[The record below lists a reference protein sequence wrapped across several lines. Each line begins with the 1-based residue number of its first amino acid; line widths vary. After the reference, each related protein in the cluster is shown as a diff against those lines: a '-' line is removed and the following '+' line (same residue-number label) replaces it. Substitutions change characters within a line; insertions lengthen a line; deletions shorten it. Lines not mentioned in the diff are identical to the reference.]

1 MQQQDLQLH
10 VVELLK
16 IATAESDL
24 ARRLQVL
31 HQTEDLLLQAD
42 TQAETVGTYLD
53 YFLNLQADPHT
64 SLRRYAAHFLDRC
77 LLFKPSLALR
87 CASAITV
94 LLKDMDA
101 TVRELALKA
110 AIKLH
115 GRALFLLALEAEDE
129 PFKQQQQR
137 LYEMEVAV
145 RTLLEGGCPDHP
157 MHFHL
162 ATRWAKAFILAQTPS
177 PLPTRI
183 RVPSDLRGVCCLQ
196 DLPEKTTRWLDPNTL
211 RDKAQDLFRMLIG
224 LLQKP
229 PNGSWNH
236 MHFSSLLCCS
246 SAIARQRP
254 SLLGSVIE
262 AWSQLLGEAA
272 KAAATAAEA
281 PAAKTAATSPP
292 QPPVGNNVDL
302 QETRQLLDS
311 EIQCLLTSSLTT
323 EHHVKLVELLR
334 LVGVAGPLEDLTTQ
348 AKYQQ
353 ICEATERHAAEL
365 NGEPKAKRPR
375 KTRTKHVW
383 AMNEG
388 NAVLEDDGAF
398 DADALISGEAEA
410 TCRHFEDY
418 FGLPSQ
424 REPAGHVS
432 GPALI
437 ASRMVN
443 SVGMARLALNSL
455 NSLPQKR
462 SLHRDRASER
472 IVAFSEPL
480 VRDPQ
485 SRGRV
490 NGAGMPEALDLSVF
504 LSELGTPSMRGASVR
519 GTEAILLDPRS
530 SLLLG
535 ASLPGTLP
543 FQRSGILASKEA
555 QSGGGSGHLL
565 PRAGLAA
572 SIPSDA
578 ANRDALQLRIFREVL
593 EAQRRMNK
601 SLMCVSFSE
610 GQVAS
615 FDRVCRQVA
624 VHMVMSTKVVASPM
638 LQRRM
643 CEAFMVNTFD
653 ALKHSLD
660 NKTGS
665 PAESAAALGKLVEL
679 FYAKFA
685 TDIARWQEA
694 SDRTVKARGA
704 AATAA
709 KTPLLEILEGA
720 HKSRAVFTYAELFQ
734 MFVDEFTRRD
744 VPRRELRTFLNE
756 IPVVPLSAFKMLE
769 LQCQKKDSRK
779 MALLTVL
786 SLIENKP
793 SCRWHGLHLLFR
805 LAYSGGEDTDVRF
818 DTIRLII
825 NKIYSSGPHAP
836 MRWQLPHL
844 SDDEAAPLLGGATT
858 AEDEASGWE
867 IPDEDYVDLQKLRG
881 RCVEDVATL
890 MLRSIAPISAKYAF
904 PMNVPLRVEQL
915 RGELFKTAI
924 CTPKDRVWLYLALCI
939 KRPVLLHELVE
950 TFTKCDVEMKEHL
963 INSIEEAIKH
973 IPASE
978 PELLTLVEKAVPET
992 ERLVLKVLNILMQT
1006 SQGKEALAPEYGKA
1020 VTNLYGVTKNPELL
1034 VPVFDLLTR
1043 QKLLDFLPAVLE
1055 LGAERVTDAFRQLIC
1070 SRTPPLSITELLTEL
1085 HHMNSPGEDIVP
1097 VQCSM
1102 QALNILFGMR
1112 DQFDPKVY
1120 GIVIQALVEEPGR
1133 MPTLFMRTIIQV
1145 VKDLPRLSD
1154 FVVMEILPR
1163 LVRQE
1168 VWGDETLWRGF
1179 MIVLQHT
1186 FASQPGGAARVLAML
1201 PMSQLEDVL
1210 VTHPDWKAQLREFIA
1225 RQPAGTTPPHVR
1237 QLLQ

>member
-1 MQQQDLQLH
+1 MQQQELQLH

-16 IATAESDL
+16 LATTESDL

-31 HQTEDLLLQAD
+31 HQTEDLLLRAD

-53 YFLNLQADPHT
+53 YFLNLQADPHV
-64 SLRRYAAHFLDRC
+64 SLRRYAAHFLDKC

-87 CASAITV
+87 GVSAITV
-94 LLKDMDA
+94 LINDTDA

-110 AIKLH
+110 AVKMH
-115 GRALFLLALEAEDE
+115 GRALFLLALEVEDAA
-129 PFKQQQQR
+129 FKHHQQC
-137 LYEMEVAV
+137 LHEMEVAV
-145 RTLLEGGCPDHP
+145 RALLESGCPDHP
-157 MHFHL
+157 IHFHL

-183 RVPSDLRGVCCLQ
+183 RVPSELRGVSCLQ
-196 DLPEKTTRWLDPNTL
+196 DLPDKTTRWLDPNML
-211 RDKAQDLFRMLIG
+211 RDKAQDLLRMLIS

-229 PNGSWNH
+229 PNGSWSR
-236 MHFSSLLCCS
+236 MHLSSLLRCS
-246 SAIARQRP
+246 SAVARQRP
-254 SLLGSVIE
+254 LLLGAVIE

-272 KAAATAAEA
+272 RAAATAA
-281 PAAKTAATSPP
+281 PAAKAAAASPP
-292 QPPVGNNVDL
+292 KPSGGNHVDL
-302 QETRQLLDS
+302 AETKQLLDS
-311 EIQCLLTSSLTT
+311 EIQYLLTSSLTV

-353 ICEATERHAAEL
+353 ICEAMEQYAAEL
-365 NGEPKAKRPR
+365 NGEPKAKRAR
-375 KTRTKHVW
+375 KTKAKRVW
-383 AMNEG
+383 AMSEG
-388 NAVLEDDGAF
+388 IAVLEDDGAF
-398 DADALISGEAEA
+398 DADALLSGEAEV

-432 GPALI
+432 GPALL

-443 SVGMARLALNSL
+443 SVDMARLALNSL

-472 IVAFSEPL
+472 IVAFSEPP

-485 SRGRV
+485 SRVKV
-490 NGAGMPEALDLSVF
+490 NGAGMPESLDLSVF
-504 LSELGTPSMRGASVR
+504 LSEADATSIVR
-519 GTEAILLDPRS
+519 DPRN
-530 SLLLG
+530 SLLSS
-535 ASLPGTLP
+535 AYLPGMLP
-543 FQRSGILASKEA
+543 LQRSGVLASKDA
-555 QSGGGSGHLL
+555 QIGRGGGNHH
-565 PRAGLAA
+565 PTAGLAA
-572 SIPSDA
+572 AVPLDA
-578 ANRDALQLRIFREVL
+578 PRRDLLQLRIFSEVL
-593 EAQRRMNK
+593 EAQRRMDK

-624 VHMVMSTKVVASPM
+624 IHMAMSTKVVASPM
-638 LQRRM
+638 LQRKM
-643 CEAFMVNTFD
+643 CEAFMVNAFD
-653 ALKHSLD
+653 ALKRSLD
-660 NKTGS
+660 SKTGS
-665 PAESAAALGKLVEL
+665 TAESGAALGKLVEL
-679 FYAKFA
+679 FYAKFV

-694 SDRTVKARGA
+694 SDRTGKTLGA

-709 KTPLLEILEGA
+709 KTPLNEILEGV

-734 MFVDEFTRRD
+734 LFVDEFTRRD
-744 VPRRELRTFLNE
+744 IPRRELRTFLNE
-756 IPVVPLSAFKMLE
+756 IPVVPLSAFTMLE
-769 LQCQKKDSRK
+769 KQCQQLVSRK

-805 LAYSGGEDTDVRF
+805 LAYSGCEDKDVRF

-825 NKIYSSGPHAP
+825 NKIYSNGPHAP

-844 SDDEAAPLLGGATT
+844 NDEEAAPLLGAAATT
-858 AEDEASGWE
+858 EDETSGWE

-890 MLRSIAPISAKYAF
+890 MLRSIAPVSAKYAF

-924 CTPKDRVWLYLALCI
+924 CSPKDRVWLYLALCI

-1006 SQGKEALAPEYGKA
+1006 SQGKEALAPAYGKA
-1020 VTNLYGVTKNPELL
+1020 VTDLYGITKNPELL
-1034 VPVFDLLTR
+1034 VPVFDLLER
-1043 QKLLDFLPAVLE
+1043 QNLLDFLPAVLE
-1055 LGAERVTDAFRQLIC
+1055 LGADKVTDAFRQLIR
-1070 SRTPPLSITELLTEL
+1070 SRAPPLSITELLTEL

-1225 RQPAGTTPPHVR
+1225 RQPAGATPPHVR